1 MTEQTAFYNEATA
14 YFDRDDVNGNPTG
27 LRKILGSS
35 GVEIKANSNMLE
47 QQSKDKGTHGM
58 VVAAVSE
65 RKPSDFS
72 WSIQRF
78 TKESLAMA
86 LLGDSSAITIT
97 GGTATD
103 EMVTAKL
110 GIFVPLANA
119 HLTAGSVVV
128 TNSAASTTYV
138 EGVDYEINYALGWIE
153 AIAGGEITDALSLK
167 VDYLHGAATGWKV
180 NGETVTQIKGRFVLD
195 GRNLVDGKGWVFT
208 VPKCMFSSEAALD
221 FLSDK
226 FSEFKFK
233 GRPIL
238 GVGQTVP
245 YTMEYF
251 D

>member
-1 MTEQTAFYNEATA
+1 MSEQTAFYNEATA

-27 LRKILGSS
+27 VRKILGSS
-35 GVEIKANSNMLE
+35 GVEIKTNSNLLE

-58 VVAAVSE
+58 VVAAVSV

-72 WSIQRF
+72 WSIERF
-78 TKESLAMA
+78 TRTSLAMA
-86 LLGDSSAITIT
+86 LLGDSAAITLS
-97 GGTATD
+97 GGTVTD
-103 EMVTAKL
+103 EAVTAKL
-110 GIFVPLANA
+110 DVFVPLANA
-119 HLTAGSVVV
+119 HLTAASVVV
-128 TNSAASTTYV
+128 TNSAAITTYV
-138 EGVDYEINYALGWIE
+138 ENVDYEINYPLGWLQAIE
-153 AIAGGEITDALSLK
+153 GGAITADQSLK
-167 VDYLHGAATGWKV
+167 VDYAHSAVTGWKV
-180 NGETVTQIKGRFVLD
+180 NGETVTQITGKFVLD

-208 VPKCMFSSEAALD
+208 VPKVMFSSEAALD

-238 GVGQTVP
+238 AVGQTVP